1 MKRKH
6 LILSLLIPITLT
18 TITIVAISCKQE
30 ESKPTESNKPTNQVV
45 SLSFNTNPVLNP
57 INNNQY
63 ELVVNVTNANNK
75 TLVAKLTKKDDKQT
89 FSTVNKVIVK
99 DNVAKLV
106 FSNLAIN
113 SSYYLSNV
121 SILEN
126 NNESKPIDLDSS
138 IVNYPLIINWD
149 LDLIK
154 LDQQIP
160 ANATVAKWFYDSYKQ
175 LSEQEKRFNWVVA
188 QINAN
193 AWSQPESEL
202 TKIKEQHKMFALITN
217 TISTKFLETYSSHK
231 QEQLSNALNQI
242 SSILTKNINNTNNT
256 SSINELKTINTLFL
270 KGLIAA
276 ELELSKS
283 SKS

>member
-1 MKRKH
+1 MKKKH
-6 LILSLLIPITLT
+6 LILSLLIPITFT
-18 TITIVAISCKQE
+18 TITTVAISCKQE

-138 IVNYPLIINWD
+138 IVNHPLIINWD

-193 AWSQPESEL
+193 ASSQPESEL

-242 SSILTKNINNTNNT
+242 SSILAKNINNTNT